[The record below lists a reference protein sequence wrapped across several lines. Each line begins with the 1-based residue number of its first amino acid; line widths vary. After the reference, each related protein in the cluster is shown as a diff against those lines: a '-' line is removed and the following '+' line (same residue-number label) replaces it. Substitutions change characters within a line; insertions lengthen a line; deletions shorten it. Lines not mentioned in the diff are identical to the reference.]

1 MARILLVEDEEHIQ
15 VLYAQELEAEG
26 HEVICAAD
34 GRTAVEMARECRPD
48 LVIMDINLPEKM
60 DGIESMSKILGANK
74 DIPVIINTGY
84 SEYKD
89 NFMSWAADAYVLKS
103 SDLTPLKEAISQALG
118 KRRMAD

>member
-1 MARILLVEDEEHIQ
+1 MAKILLVEDEEHIQ
-15 VLYAQELEAEG
+15 ILYAQELEAEG
-26 HEVICAAD
+26 HEVICAGD
-34 GRTAVEMARECRPD
+34 GRTAVEMARDCQPD

-60 DGIESMSKILGANK
+60 DGIESMSKILSANK

-118 KRRMAD
+118 KRGVAD